1 MPSPPIPPDGPTQP
15 WGPAEL
21 RPRPPV
27 RRRRGPS
34 ARSAGLFVAGLAAAL
49 IAIVGYNTLVPG
61 SPQLDR
67 ADVNDAIAS
76 ALASVTPAPP
86 LSAVAYEQIQP
97 SLVLVHAQRG
107 SDSGDASLG
116 SGVVVDDAGEI
127 LTSLHVVDGATGIEV
142 TFADGSQSTA
152 SIASRQPDSDIAVL
166 QPDQPPSVLQ
176 PAVLGNPGSVQ
187 VGSQAFVVGNPF
199 GLYGSMSSGIVSGL
213 DRSFTLP
220 DSGQV
225 LRGLIQVD
233 AAVNPGNS
241 GGPLLDANG
250 RVIGIVAALINPTKE
265 DVFVGIGLAV
275 PIDVA
280 GGAAGLPQY

>member
-1 MPSPPIPPDGPTQP
+1 MFIVG
-15 WGPAEL
+15 
-21 RPRPPV
+21 V
-27 RRRRGPS
+27 
-34 ARSAGLFVAGLAAAL
+34 AAAL
-49 IAIVGYNTLVPG
+49 IAIAGYSTLVPG
-61 SPQLDR
+61 STPLDR

-86 LSAVAYEQIQP
+86 LSAVAYQQIQP
-97 SLVLVHAQRG
+97 SLVLINAQRASG
-107 SDSGDASLG
+107 TGDASLG
-116 SGVVVDDAGEI
+116 SGVVVDDAGDV
-127 LTSLHVVDGATGIEV
+127 LTSLHVVDGATGIEI
-142 TFADGSQSTA
+142 TFADGSGSTA
-152 SIASRQPDSDIAVL
+152 SIASSQPDSDIAVL
-166 QPDQPPSVLQ
+166 RPDRPPAGLQ
-176 PAVLGNPGSVQ
+176 PAVLGNPGSVR
-187 VGSQAFVVGNPF
+187 VGSRAFVVGNPF

-220 DSGQV
+220 DSGRT
-225 LRGLIQVD
+225 LSGLIQVD

-250 RVIGIVAALINPTKE
+250 RVIGIVAALINPTKD